1 MSEADDQ
8 PPESRYTHTAWAPYY
23 LRGKFVEWVRVG
35 RGYIETDEQG
45 NQISHSYTN
54 ASVRGDIGYIR
65 LWPGHKPPPLPG
77 APPKRPQQD
86 E

>member
-1 MSEADDQ
+1 MIDLIRDE
-8 PPESRYTHTAWAPYY
+8 TYY